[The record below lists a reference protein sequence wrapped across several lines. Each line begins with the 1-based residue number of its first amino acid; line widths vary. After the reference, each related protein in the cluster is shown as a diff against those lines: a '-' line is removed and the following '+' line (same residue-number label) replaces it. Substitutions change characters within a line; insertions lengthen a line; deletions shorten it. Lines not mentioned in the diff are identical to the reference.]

1 MGLLPEDSAERKRI
15 PLYSGLV
22 RYFPSALVGVSR
34 VSYEGNR
41 KHNGDAPLSHD
52 RSKSGD
58 ELDALVRHLFEA
70 ASELPLQ
77 EFPGVEIEDHISW
90 RALAYSQKQKEARG
104 APIAPAATN
113 VTKAEEKPRIL
124 TAEMAAIM
132 LRDKAVAG
140 EGDE

>member
-1 MGLLPEDSAERKRI
+1 MSLLPTDSAERKRI
-15 PLYSGLV
+15 PLFSGLI
-22 RYFPSALVGVSR
+22 RYFPSALIGVSR

-52 RSKSGD
+52 RSKSND
-58 ELDALVRHLFEA
+58 ELDALVRHVFEVA
-70 ASELPLQ
+70 VGLPLQ
-77 EFPGVEIEDHISW
+77 EFPGVEIEDHIAW

-104 APIAPAATN
+104 APLAPAATN
-113 VTKAEEKPRIL
+113 VAKADPATPIV

-140 EGDE
+140 ESDE